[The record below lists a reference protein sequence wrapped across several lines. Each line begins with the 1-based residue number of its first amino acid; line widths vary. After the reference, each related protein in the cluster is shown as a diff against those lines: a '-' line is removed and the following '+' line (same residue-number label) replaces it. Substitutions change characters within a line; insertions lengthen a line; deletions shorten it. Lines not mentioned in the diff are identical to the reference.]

1 MNSRRLIV
9 ELPVEDKAY
18 QRTNECD
25 ELPPPHGLSPRPG
38 SQKTITGLEW
48 VGGVHRNKKTRP
60 MSALV
65 RSRHSALLGR
75 CPLCPQKRTLS
86 DTTGMSALCR
96 FCCRSPLQA
105 FLVGDSVAVMRFATG
120 AGDDGAAGS
129 RSGAVF
135 LFISSRGGGVGR
147 SSDPRDRCGS

>member
-48 VGGVHRNKKTRP
+48 VGGVHRNKKNT
-60 MSALV
+60 SYV
-65 RSRHSALLGR
+65 RFGSKADFAP
-75 CPLCPQKRTLS
+75 CF
-86 DTTGMSALCR
+86 DFVR
-96 FCCRSPLQA
+96 FTPE
-105 FLVGDSVAVMRFATG
+105 
-120 AGDDGAAGS
+120 
-129 RSGAVF
+129 SGH
-135 LFISSRGGGVGR
+135 
-147 SSDPRDRCGS
+147 

>member
-60 MSALV
+60 MSALGLGCAKTFRHRPRPYSDRSDALQHCHV
-65 RSRHSALLGR
+65 SVILRLRHRIRLWSFPRRSESSAFAGKRSRG
-75 CPLCPQKRTLS
+75 CPI
-86 DTTGMSALCR
+86 
-96 FCCRSPLQA
+96 LQA
-105 FLVGDSVAVMRFATG
+105 RIAT
-120 AGDDGAAGS
+120 
-129 RSGAVF
+129 RSGF
-135 LFISSRGGGVGR
+135 TPTMFITRVR
-147 SSDPRDRCGS
+147 L

>member
-25 ELPPPHGLSPRPG
+25 ELPPPHGLPPRPG

-48 VGGVHRNKKTRP
+48 VGGVHRNNKTRP

-86 DTTGMSALCR
+86 DTTGMSALCQKR
-96 FCCRSPLQA
+96 TYAPQQNNIYS
-105 FLVGDSVAVMRFATG
+105 
-120 AGDDGAAGS
+120 
-129 RSGAVF
+129 
-135 LFISSRGGGVGR
+135 
-147 SSDPRDRCGS
+147 RCGTLWAGRHQQRAAIALT